1 MSSSCGEEALANPTR
16 MGLPRRIQGME
27 QEVCQL
33 LLAAFCQMF
42 DFVSGKRT
50 RIAAKMTFVL
60 TKEVTF
66 VDAIRL

>member
-33 LLAAFCQMF
+33 LLAAFRQMF

-50 RIAAKMTFVL
+50 RIAAK
-60 TKEVTF
+60 
-66 VDAIRL
+66 

>member
-1 MSSSCGEEALANPTR
+1 
-16 MGLPRRIQGME
+16 ME

-33 LLAAFCQMF
+33 LFAAFCQMF
-42 DFVSGKRT
+42 DFVSGKRK
-50 RIAAKMTFVL
+50 RIAGKMTFVI

>member
-33 LLAAFCQMF
+33 LLAALGQKSDANWQKFA
-42 DFVSGKRT
+42 VWLS
-50 RIAAKMTFVL
+50 KMT
-60 TKEVTF
+60 KSHR
-66 VDAIRL
+66 I

>member
-33 LLAAFCQMF
+33 LLAALGRKIDANWQKVAGWLSKMKK
-42 DFVSGKRT
+42 SH
-50 RIAAKMTFVL
+50 RI
-60 TKEVTF
+60 
-66 VDAIRL
+66 